1 MPLAPPV
8 TAEDPAGRP
17 AAAPA
22 VVPVPALGDD
32 DHSTARILH
41 EGTRDGQV
49 THVERIPGRP
59 GQAVAWPDWVPAE
72 LRQAFAGV
80 GISAPWEHQAAV
92 ADHARAGRDVIVST
106 PAASGK
112 SLGYLMPALTAVL
125 EGATALYLTP
135 TKALA
140 ADQLRVIRS
149 LRMHGVRAAVL
160 DGDTPAAGRSWARA
174 NASYLV
180 TTPDTL
186 HLALLPGHVRWAR
199 FLSRLRYVVVD
210 ECHGYRG
217 VFGSHVAQ
225 VLRRLR
231 RIAAYYAEGRAVRER
246 ARRGRR
252 DGPLAAG
259 PVFVLASATVSE
271 PARCATLLTG
281 LDAEEV
287 DADASPRGPVTF
299 ALWQPPLTA
308 SRGEAGARLRR
319 TVTAEASRLL
329 CDLVTEDRTTVAF
342 VRSRRGAE
350 AVAMGA
356 RRMLAETGAPD
367 LAARVAAYR
376 SGYLPED
383 RRRLEDELRSGR
395 LAGVAAT
402 TALELGVN
410 ICGVDAV
417 LIAGWP
423 GTRASLWQQA
433 GRAGRTGR
441 DALAV
446 LIARADPLD
455 TYLVHH
461 PEAVFG
467 RPVET
472 TVLDP
477 DNPYVLAPHLC
488 AAAAELPLT
497 AADLELF
504 GTRAAQV
511 TDDLTGRGLLR
522 HRGAGWYLSAQGRA
536 LTRTGLRGSGG
547 PPVKIVEA
555 TTGRLIGTVDEPSAH
570 VLAHTGA
577 VYQHQAQT
585 FLVRRLDL
593 ADEVALVDAA
603 EPGYL
608 TSARELTEIQVAGE
622 LLRSAWGEAS
632 IHFGEVQVTR
642 QVTSFVQRRLDTGLV
657 AGEQPLDLPPRTL
670 LTRAVWWTISPRQRA
685 VLAAQGVDLAGAA
698 HAAEHASIAL
708 LPLVASCDR
717 WDIGGVSFDLNP
729 GTGRLTVFVYDGHHG
744 GAGFAERGFH
754 AAREWL
760 QATARAIESCGCE
773 AGCPSCIQSPKCGN
787 GNEPLSKTGAV
798 RLLSVLL
805 ADSGPPATPAKPA
818 SRRKPRTR
826 QAPPRKQPKKPP
838 RGASGWNLPANSTPG
853 LQWVSPLG

>member
-1 MPLAPPV
+1 MTLTIPV
-8 TAEDPAGRP
+8 TAEEPAGRP
-17 AAAPA
+17 RPAAGADG
-22 VVPVPALGDD
+22 VPAHVSD
-32 DHSTARILH
+32 SAPTSRILR
-41 EGTRDGQV
+41 EATVDGRV
-49 THVERIPGRP
+49 THVERIPGRA
-59 GQAVAWPDWVPAE
+59 GRAVPWPDWIAAE
-72 LRQAFAGV
+72 LRQGFAQS
-80 GISAPWEHQAAV
+80 GIGAPWAHQAA
-92 ADHARAGRDVIVST
+92 AAEHAWAGRNVIIST

-112 SLGYLMPALTAVL
+112 SLAYLMPALTAVL
-125 EGATALYLTP
+125 EGGTALYLTP

-140 ADQLRVIRS
+140 ADQLRAIRS
-149 LRMHGVRAAVL
+149 LRLPGVRAAGL

-174 NASYLV
+174 HASYLV

-186 HLALLPGHVRWAR
+186 HLALLPGHARWGR
-199 FLSRLRYVVVD
+199 FLSRLRYVIVD

-231 RIAAYYAEGRAVRER
+231 RIAAYYSEGRAVRER
-246 ARRGRR
+246 ARRGSRE
-252 DGPLAAG
+252 GPLAAG
-259 PVFVLASATVSE
+259 PVFILASATVAE
-271 PARCATLLTG
+271 PARCAALLTG
-281 LDAEEV
+281 LGAEEV
-287 DADASPRGPVTF
+287 DADASPSGPVTF
-299 ALWQPPLTA
+299 ALWQPPL
-308 SRGEAGARLRR
+308 SLLRGEGGEPLRR
-319 TVTAEASRLL
+319 TATAEAARLL
-329 CDLVTEDRTTVAF
+329 SDLVTEDMTTVAF
-342 VRSRRGAE
+342 VRSRRAAE

-356 RRMLAETGAPD
+356 RRALTEAGAAD
-367 LAARVAAYR
+367 QAARVAAYR

-383 RRRLEDELRSGR
+383 RRMLEEQLRSGQ

-410 ICGVDAV
+410 INGLDAV

-467 RPVET
+467 RAVES

-477 DNPYVLAPHLC
+477 GNPYVLAPHLC

-497 AADLELF
+497 TADLDLF
-504 GTRAAQV
+504 GPGAAEV
-511 TDDLTGRGLLR
+511 AGGLCERGLLR
-522 HRGAGWYLSAQGRA
+522 QRGGGWYPSARGRA

-547 PPVKIVEA
+547 APVQIVEA

-585 FLVRRLDL
+585 YLVRKLDL
-593 ADEVALVDAA
+593 GDEVALVDEA
-603 EPGYL
+603 EPGYS
-608 TSARELTEIQVAGE
+608 TSARELTEIHVAGE
-622 LLRSAWGEAS
+622 LRRAAWGEAT
-632 IHFGEVQVTR
+632 IAFGDVQVRR
-642 QVTSFVQRRLDTGLV
+642 QVTSFVRRRLDTGLA
-657 AGEQPLDLPPRTL
+657 AGEEPLDLPPRTL
-670 LTRAVWWTISPRQRA
+670 LTRAVWWTISPGQRDR
-685 VLAAQGVDLAGAA
+685 LAAQGVDLAGAA

-717 WDIGGVSFDLNP
+717 WDIGGVSFEHNP
-729 GTGRLTVFVYDGHHG
+729 ATGRLTVFVYDGHHG

-760 QATARAIESCGCE
+760 RATAEAIESCGCE

-787 GNEPLSKTGAV
+787 GNEPLSKPGAV
-798 RLLSVLL
+798 ALL
-805 ADSGPPATPAKPA
+805 AT
-818 SRRKPRTR
+818 
-826 QAPPRKQPKKPP
+826 
-838 RGASGWNLPANSTPG
+838 LLANS
-853 LQWVSPLG
+853 

>member
-1 MPLAPPV
+1 MSLATPL
-8 TAEDPAGRP
+8 TAGEPAGRP
-17 AAAPA
+17 HSSAAAGSVSGHVNSGP
-22 VVPVPALGDD
+22 P
-32 DHSTARILH
+32 TERILL
-41 EGTRDGQV
+41 EGTRNGLA
-49 THVERIPGRP
+49 THVERVPGRA
-59 GQAVAWPDWVPAE
+59 GRAVPWPEWVPDE
-72 LRQAFAGV
+72 LVEGFAHS
-80 GISAPWEHQAAV
+80 GISAPWAHQAA
-92 ADHARAGRDVIVST
+92 AAEHARAGRNVIVST

-125 EGATALYLTP
+125 EGGTALYLTP

-140 ADQLRVIRS
+140 ADQLRAIRA
-149 LRMHGVRAAVL
+149 LRLHGVRAAVL
-160 DGDTPAAGRSWARA
+160 DGDTPAAGRSWAREH
-174 NASYLV
+174 ASYLV

-199 FLSRLRYVVVD
+199 FLSRLRYVIVD

-231 RIAAYYAEGRAVRER
+231 RIAAYYAEGRAIRER

-259 PVFVLASATVSE
+259 PAFILASATVAE
-271 PARCATLLTG
+271 PARCAALLTG
-281 LDAEEV
+281 LEAEEV
-287 DADASPRGPVTF
+287 GADAAPRGPVTF
-299 ALWQPPLTA
+299 ALWEPPLTA
-308 SRGEAGARLRR
+308 LRGESGARLRR
-319 TVTAEASRLL
+319 TATAEASRLL
-329 CDLVTEDRTTVAF
+329 SDLVLQNMTTVAF
-342 VRSRRGAE
+342 VRSRRAAE

-356 RRMLAETGAPD
+356 RRALAEAEAPD
-367 LAARVAAYR
+367 LAARVASYR

-383 RRRLEDELRSGR
+383 RRMLEEQLRSGR

-402 TALELGVN
+402 TALELGV
-410 ICGVDAV
+410 IISGLDAV

-467 RPVET
+467 HPVEA

-497 AADLELF
+497 VSDLGLF
-504 GTRAAQV
+504 GAGAGQIASE
-511 TDDLTGRGLLR
+511 LCGRGLLR
-522 HRGAGWYLSAQGRA
+522 HRGSGWYLSGRGRA

-555 TTGRLIGTVDEPSAH
+555 TTGRLVGTVDEPSAH
-570 VLAHTGA
+570 VLVHTGA
-577 VYQHQAQT
+577 VYPHQGQAY
-585 FLVRRLDL
+585 LVRRLDL

-603 EPGYL
+603 EPGYS
-608 TSARELTEIQVAGE
+608 TSARELTEIEVADE
-622 LLRSAWGEAS
+622 LTRSGWGEAS
-632 IHFGEVQVTR
+632 IHFGDVRVRR
-642 QVTSFVQRRLDTGLV
+642 QVTSFIRRRLDTGLA
-657 AGEQPLDLPPRTL
+657 AGEEPLDLPPRTL
-670 LTRAVWWTISPRQRA
+670 LTRAVWWTISSGQRA
-685 VLAAQGVDLAGAA
+685 GLAARGVELAGAA

-717 WDIGGVSFDLNP
+717 WDIGGVSFELNP
-729 GTGRLTVFVYDGHHG
+729 ATGRLTVFVYDGHHG

-760 QATARAIESCGCE
+760 RATAEAIGSCACE

-787 GNEPLSKTGAV
+787 GNEPLSKPGAV
-798 RLLSVLL
+798 TLLTTLL
-805 ADSGPPATPAKPA
+805 ADS
-818 SRRKPRTR
+818 
-826 QAPPRKQPKKPP
+826 
-838 RGASGWNLPANSTPG
+838 
-853 LQWVSPLG
+853 